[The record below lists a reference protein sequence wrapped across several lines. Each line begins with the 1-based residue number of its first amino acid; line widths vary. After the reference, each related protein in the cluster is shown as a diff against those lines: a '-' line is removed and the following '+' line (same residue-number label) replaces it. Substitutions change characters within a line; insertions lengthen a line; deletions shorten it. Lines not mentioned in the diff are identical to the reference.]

1 MATTAATSQGLPVA
15 PDAAVPPATTTNRLR
30 FWLVRMTATA
40 YLIAGAV
47 MALSVLG
54 NLALGL
60 NYTGGPMGYY
70 GSRSVGLAGYL
81 HTLTHLRVWD
91 ASQFWAL
98 FGSYSLAFSR
108 KAQTSPTFF
117 TLMACVYIGFAGLWI
132 AIGYGLWRRLP
143 RARAAALVTL
153 GVSAGAAA
161 THGVVLLASG
171 FSRAGEGLEILAITA
186 VVAGPILY
194 LLGSTG
200 TAALFH
206 PSAST
211 EPSVARERRWWTLS
225 LQWLAGALAI
235 ILAFGLVQLLT
246 LGPLVE
252 VVWAGILVAEPGPG
266 S

>member
-1 MATTAATSQGLPVA
+1 MATPAATSQAHPIA
-15 PDAAVPPATTTNRLR
+15 PDADLPPAPTTNRLR
-30 FWLVRMTATA
+30 SWLVRMTAA
-40 YLIAGAV
+40 VYLIAGVV
-47 MALSVLG
+47 MALSVVG

-60 NYTGGPMGYY
+60 VYTGGPMGYY
-70 GSRSVGLAGYL
+70 GSQSVGLAGYF
-81 HTLTHLRVWD
+81 HTMTHLRVWD

-108 KAQTSPTFF
+108 KAQTSAAFF
-117 TLMACVYIGFAGLWI
+117 TLMACVYIGLAGLCI

-143 RARAAALVTL
+143 RARAAALILL
-153 GVSAGAAA
+153 GVSAGAAT

-171 FSRAGEGLEILAITA
+171 FSHAGQSLEILAITA

-194 LLGSTG
+194 LLGSPG
-200 TAALFH
+200 TATLFH

-211 EPSVARERRWWTLS
+211 EARVVRRRRWWTLS
-225 LQWLAGALAI
+225 VQWLAAALAVFF
-235 ILAFGLVQLLT
+235 AFGLVRLLS

-252 VVWAGILVAEPGPG
+252 VVWAGVLVAEPGPG